1 MAITNGG
8 GRRERGGGKSEGKE
22 EAQGAYGHVL
32 DELFGHP
39 IRILKSFQTMNTLAS
54 ECDS

>member
-1 MAITNGG
+1 
-8 GRRERGGGKSEGKE
+8 
-22 EAQGAYGHVL
+22 L